1 MNAAQMIN
9 ATREQLAEELGAA
22 CEYTEDWQ
30 TATMDD
36 LRERVRAA
44 RRRLAEQLLAAEEL
58 N

>member
-1 MNAAQMIN
+1 MTTDEIKT
-9 ATREQLAEELGAA
+9 ATREELANELAAA

-36 LRERVRAA
+36 LRERVVRVVGYT
-44 RRRLAEQLLAAEEL
+44 